1 MKKTILTLAAI
12 VGTMAAA
19 TVVNAAPVS
28 QSAAQKTALEAAGLK
43 AEQVVFKAIETDHDD
58 GREIFEVDF
67 FIPGQKKYEFDI
79 DVNTGEIVDQDVDHW
94 EADDY
99 IEYAYLLK

>member
-43 AEQVVFKAIETDHDD
+43 AEQVVFKPIETDI
-58 GREIFEVDF
+58 RM
-67 FIPGQKKYEFDI
+67 
-79 DVNTGEIVDQDVDHW
+79 
-94 EADDY
+94 
-99 IEYAYLLK
+99 